1 ELTKRLLTFARRQP
15 LEPIPLD
22 VNRVVG
28 ELEHLLQRTLDD
40 RIELRCLF
48 GDGIWAAMVDPTL
61 LEDAMLNLVLNARDA
76 MPEGGRLTIETANVH
91 LGREYARKND
101 IKAGDYVQIAV
112 SDTGTGISV
121 EHQKLLFEPFFT
133 TKPRGKGTGL
143 GLPMVYGFM
152 KQSGGHVAVYSE
164 PGQGTTMRLYR
175 PRTGESARAR
185 AAGPLSPPVSL
196 GAETILMVEDEP
208 MVREFAESALKSL
221 GYNVLVAG
229 NGAQALQVLGSHE
242 KI

>member
-1 ELTKRLLTFARRQP
+1 QWQQRLQQFQRLEAVGQLTGGVAHDFNNLLTVMLGNAEVLAEELAERDPDLADHARLVVQAGIHGSELTKRLLTFARRQP

-91 LGREYARKND
+91 L
-101 IKAGDYVQIAV
+101 
-112 SDTGTGISV
+112 
-121 EHQKLLFEPFFT
+121 
-133 TKPRGKGTGL
+133 
-143 GLPMVYGFM
+143 
-152 KQSGGHVAVYSE
+152 
-164 PGQGTTMRLYR
+164 
-175 PRTGESARAR
+175 
-185 AAGPLSPPVSL
+185 
-196 GAETILMVEDEP
+196 
-208 MVREFAESALKSL
+208 
-221 GYNVLVAG
+221 
-229 NGAQALQVLGSHE
+229 
-242 KI
+242 